1 MVTLDQSDSSKT
13 AGAVFRVFSLCA
25 SDENSRQM
33 ALRAL
38 HTRADENV
46 SLIPRGKAVPRMD
59 VKPRTA
65 LGTIGINS
73 ARDKHAPAGKAGG
86 VKKAFAVPAKITR
99 VKTSTFTA
107 RPPSQLA
114 SVSSTALPPHNRQ
127 PTPAHKPQPPP
138 SHSQDDEF
146 PEPEVM
152 DMEVGQI
159 TSALSHKLMIEDIDE
174 TDRDNPQLCAEYVKE
189 IYSYMRELEGKYQV
203 EAGYLSRQS
212 KVNSKM
218 RAILIDWLVLV
229 HLRFSLLQETLYLTV
244 SIIDRYLQVD
254 DFVFITDQTYSSER
268 IRSMERQMLKVLD
281 YSFGNPLCLH
291 FLRRY
296 SRAGSAGPEMHT
308 MAKFLLELSL
318 TDYHSLRFLPS
329 QLAAT
334 ALYIACK
341 ICSDGV
347 VNNGEWTPTLHHYS
361 SYSES
366 QLLPCAR
373 RLAWLVSNMA
383 GSKQQAVRKKYSSSR
398 FLKVAT
404 NSGLQSRLIR
414 ELAAA
419 DSTS

>member
-1 MVTLDQSDSSKT
+1 
-13 AGAVFRVFSLCA
+13 
-25 SDENSRQM
+25 M
-33 ALRAL
+33 AIRAL
-38 HTRADENV
+38 HTRTDEKV

-244 SIIDRYLQVD
+244 SIIDRYLQLEQCDKSELQLVGVTAMLIASKYEEMYAPQVD
-254 DFVFITDQTYSSER
+254 DFVLITDQTYSSER

-383 GSKQQAVRKKYSSSR
+383 GSKQQAVRNKYSSSR